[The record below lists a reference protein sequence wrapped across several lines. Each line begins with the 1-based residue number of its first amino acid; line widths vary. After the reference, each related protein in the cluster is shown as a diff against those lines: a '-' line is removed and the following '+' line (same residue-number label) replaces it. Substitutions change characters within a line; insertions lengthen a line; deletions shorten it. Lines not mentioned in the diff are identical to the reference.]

1 MNFNE
6 PIPHIDDYYRELEPP
21 YPMPMPDADVAAVI
35 DDAIE
40 RLAALR
46 RLANPSHGPTQVH
59 LLATL
64 IAEAEERL
72 PDAIVLAHDQD
83 LDWTDIARLAGLS
96 LRQAI
101 LLAEPDPENDPDG

>member
-1 MNFNE
+1 MNFNQ
-6 PIPHIDDYYRELEPP
+6 PTPHIDDYHRELEPP
-21 YPMPMPDADVAAVI
+21 YPIPVPDADVAAVI

-46 RLANPSHGPTQVH
+46 QLTNPSHGPTQVH

-72 PDAIVLAHDQD
+72 PDAVVLAHDQD
-83 LDWTDIARLAGLS
+83 LDWPDIAHLAGLS
-96 LRQAI
+96 LHQTI
-101 LLAEPDPENDPDG
+101 LLADPNPEDDLDG